1 MKAADHV
8 TPNSFRFLMAGFPTG
23 IAVVSTHD
31 ADGHPK
37 GMTCSSVCAVSLEP
51 PTLLVS
57 LRVGSPTLEA
67 TLYQGT
73 FAVNLLHGGARPTA
87 ELFASGAPDRF
98 DQVRWDYDAELGGP
112 HLVEDAHTV
121 ADCRISQ
128 RHRVGDHTVVFGEV
142 FRVTHHRDPH
152 PLMYGM
158 RRYGE
163 WPAG

>member
-1 MKAADHV
+1 
-8 TPNSFRFLMAGFPTG
+8 MAGFPTG
-23 IAVVSTHD
+23 IAVLTTND

-51 PTLLVS
+51 PTLLVCV
-57 LRVGSPTLEA
+57 RDGSPTLEA
-67 TLYQGT
+67 MLHQGT

-87 ELFASGAPDRF
+87 ELFASGDPDRF
-98 DQVRWDYDAELGGP
+98 DLVRWQDDAERGGP

-121 ADCRISQ
+121 ADCRISR
-128 RHRVGDHTVVFGEV
+128 RHGVGDHTVVFGEV
-142 FRVTHHRDPH
+142 FRVTYHRDPH

-158 RRYGE
+158 RRYEE